1 MEKSDV
7 VQGLTDSQKVI
18 VDSLSDELCSGSFTE
33 EVVYI
38 SGKAYLADEEG
49 VIKRPR
55 GRVAGCGKF
64 GFPTVIMRIPE
75 PLVPFIEGIL
85 KKCEELE
92 TCRKNVEQNLLNT
105 SIPSCLEDYDLGS
118 PLTECMR

>member
-7 VQGLTDSQKVI
+7 VQGLTVDQKVI
-18 VDSLSDELCSGSFTE
+18 VDSVIDDSSVDAVTG

-38 SGKAYLADEEG
+38 SGKAYFVDESG
-49 VIKRPR
+49 VKRPR
-55 GRVAGCGKF
+55 GRVAGCGKY

-92 TCRKNVEQNLLNT
+92 ICRRNVEQNLLNST
-105 SIPSCLEDYDLGS
+105 VSSCLEDYDLGS